1 MMTMHSLS
9 YCKATPKELELFWKL
24 MGATSVCKAIDEDD
38 SLGLQWMIWMLKQL
52 KHMSWLKWQSEV
64 LQHAKSLMLLLQVK
78 SQLAPAAVM
87 P

>member
-1 MMTMHSLS
+1 MIVHSLGH
-9 YCKATPKELELFWKL
+9 CKATPKELELFWKL
-24 MGATSVCKAIDEDD
+24 MNATSVCKALDEED
-38 SLGLQWMIWMLKQL
+38 SSGLQWMLK
-52 KHMSWLKWQSEV
+52 KLKWQREV

>member
-1 MMTMHSLS
+1 MIVHSLGH
-9 YCKATPKELELFWKL
+9 CKATPKELELFWKL
-24 MGATSVCKAIDEDD
+24 MNATSVCKALDEED
-38 SLGLQWMIWMLKQL
+38 SSGLQWMRKQL
-52 KHMSWLKWQSEV
+52 KHMKWLKWQREV